1 MNALKILPLFMVLAC
16 GDKTEDSA
24 VGLDEPA
31 EEPAIEPG
39 DEDTGEATDEVD
51 LENGQSIHDNVCM
64 GCHAGNSSMADN
76 VPDLT
81 DEEIKDV
88 VENGKGGMPAQSV
101 SGSDLTDLT
110 AFLRQEYP

>member
-1 MNALKILPLFMVLAC
+1 MAMAC

-24 VGLDEPA
+24 VEPA
-31 EEPAIEPG
+31 EEPATEPG
-39 DEDTGEATDEVD
+39 DEDTGEATEEVN
-51 LENGQSIHDNVCM
+51 LENGQTIHDNVCM
-64 GCHAGNSSMADN
+64 GCHASNSTIDDN
-76 VPDLT
+76 VPGLT

-101 SGSDLTDLT
+101 SGTDLTDLI

>member
-24 VGLDEPA
+24 VEPA
-31 EEPAIEPG
+31 EELAIEPG
-39 DEDTGEATDEVD
+39 DEDTGEATHEVD

-64 GCHAGNSSMADN
+64 VCHYGNPDMADN
-76 VPDLT
+76 VPGLT
-81 DEEIKDV
+81 DEEIKSV

-101 SGSDLTDLT
+101 SGTDLTDLI